1 MEFSKL
7 FSIEQHSKLS
17 IEDVERN
24 ANLFAKSFGEQ
35 SREEDLSKLFDEY
48 HKSHYKLVLPAVW
61 LER

>member
-1 MEFSKL
+1 MEFSNL

-35 SREEDLSKLFDEY
+35 SREEYLSKLFDEY
-48 HKSHYKLVLPAVW
+48 HKSH
-61 LER
+61 